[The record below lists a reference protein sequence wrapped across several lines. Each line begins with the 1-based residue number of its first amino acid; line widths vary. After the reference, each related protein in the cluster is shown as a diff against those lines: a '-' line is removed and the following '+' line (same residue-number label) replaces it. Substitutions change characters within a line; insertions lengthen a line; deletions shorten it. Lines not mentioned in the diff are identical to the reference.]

1 MCYKIHEPWKHAK
14 WGGPDT
20 KDKCCMTSLI
30 WGTGV
35 AKFIKQKAECYQ
47 GLKEEA
53 NGELLFDVCRC
64 MRSLWDEE
72 NVGMVTG
79 NSA

>member
-1 MCYKIHEPWKHAK
+1 M
-14 WGGPDT
+14 
-20 KDKCCMTSLI
+20 
-30 WGTGV
+30 